1 MGRGPTRAKPSMSAP
16 RAIDDTSHA
25 RSRRARRSAALRS
38 GRRVPETLASANST
52 ARPVLLAA
60 KTNAFG
66 RIGFRDISGRSPRL
80 SRFFRLPR
88 HHIDGLL
95 GDPITGIRVSHEIGL
110 GNLCSFRERRNGA
123 LFAIRA
129 RSGTPQRVA
138 RRAPSS
144 RSTATVER
152 FTPTH
157 TARVAHNLSARRDPF
172 VRLGKMMSLA
182 STAASVPVTR
192 ASGARPRAQRN
203 AGNGPAPKV
212 REAVIETHRGRPAL
226 ELHLSSRCRP
236 VYRTPTAA
244 SGRYPVDREFPDAPS
259 SDRRTIER
267 AVH

>member
-1 MGRGPTRAKPSMSAP
+1 MRDLLRRRLERSTTPVTRVRGARVGVPRYAAVVASRKLSHRQIPPRVRVFSTR
-16 RAIDDTSHA
+16 
-25 RSRRARRSAALRS
+25 
-38 GRRVPETLASANST
+38 
-52 ARPVLLAA
+52 
-60 KTNAFG
+60 NAFG
-66 RIGFRDISGRSPRL
+66 PGFRDSVVPPNHRTS
-80 SRFFRLPR
+80 
-88 HHIDGLL
+88 
-95 GDPITGIRVSHEIGL
+95 
-110 GNLCSFRERRNGA
+110 
-123 LFAIRA
+123 
-129 RSGTPQRVA
+129 RVA
-138 RRAPSS
+138 RDRSRKSLQFPEASKRSAFRYPSAFRDATTRRTKSPYRPSS
-144 RSTATVER
+144 RSPATVER
-152 FTPTH
+152 LTPTH
-157 TARVAHNLSARRDPF
+157 TARVVHNLSARRDPF